1 VPAVTG
7 GPGLAV
13 SLGVIV
19 AAICV
24 AGIATWQLR
33 RPYERRIHGVPWF
46 ALQFLAAAAF
56 FVMAA
61 HLVSLL
67 TGHPLQGRAGY

>member
-1 VPAVTG
+1 MTG
-7 GPGLAV
+7 GPGLTV

-19 AAICV
+19 AAFLV
-24 AGIATWQLR
+24 AAIATWQLR
-33 RPYERRIHGVPWF
+33 RPYEKRVHGVPWF
-46 ALQFLAAAAF
+46 ALQFLAAATF